1 MNGRVARLQATWRNA
16 FHNVQDTASNV
27 TGLAPLID
35 GYLAFHSGRR
45 PHDAL
50 DGMTP
55 DEYLESRR
63 IGEAP
68 TFHM

>member
-1 MNGRVARLQATWRNA
+1 MQATLRNE
-16 FHNVQDTASNV
+16 FHNVQDTAVNV
-27 TGLAPLID
+27 SGLRPLID
-35 GYLAFHSGRR
+35 EHMAFYNTQR

-63 IGEAP
+63 ISETP
-68 TFHM
+68 PLHMC